1 MRMCLALA
9 GLLSA
14 GTLALEA
21 AGERRESVA
30 VSQQG
35 LEVLAKQEL
44 TPQQRRDMAD
54 LLEARIKRLK

>member
-1 MRMCLALA
+1 
-9 GLLSA
+9 
-14 GTLALEA
+14 LALEA